1 MSFYIPKVTID
12 GIDHLPDIG
21 ETELC
26 QYIEMG
32 KPTKSIELAIKLYMA
47 VADRENYYQNN
58 DPTAFGNPD
67 YSAKSGIV
75 TGIGIAANIS
85 EETRDGRIV
94 FRKGNRIILEV
105 DKVNRP
111 ENYYEANREIQE
123 ILDNL

>member
-1 MSFYIPKVTID
+1 
-12 GIDHLPDIG
+12 
-21 ETELC
+21 
-26 QYIEMG
+26 MG

-67 YSAKSGIV
+67 YSVKSGIV

-85 EETRDGRIV
+85 EEARDGRIV

-111 ENYYEANREIQE
+111 ENNYEANREIRE

>member
-12 GIDHLPDIG
+12 GIDYLPDIG

-26 QYIEMG
+26 QCLEIG
-32 KPTKSIELAIKLYMA
+32 RPTKSIELVIKLYMA

-58 DPTAFGNPD
+58 DPTAFGNPE
-67 YSAKSGIV
+67 YSVRSGIV

-85 EETRDGRIV
+85 EEARDGRIV

-105 DKVNRP
+105 DKVSKP
-111 ENYYEANREIQE
+111 ESYYEANREIQE
-123 ILDNL
+123 IMDNL

>member
-12 GIDHLPDIG
+12 GIDYLPDIG

-32 KPTKSIELAIKLYMA
+32 RPTKSIELVIKLYMA

-58 DPTAFGNPD
+58 DPTAFGNPE
-67 YSAKSGIV
+67 YSVRSGIV
-75 TGIGIAANIS
+75 TGICIAANIS

-105 DKVNRP
+105 NKVNRP

>member
-1 MSFYIPKVTID
+1 MKFYIPKETID
-12 GIDHLPDIG
+12 EIDHLTDIG

-26 QYIEMG
+26 QYLEMG
-32 KPTKSIELAIKLYMA
+32 KPTKSIELVIKLYMA

-58 DPTAFGNPD
+58 DPTAFGNPE
-67 YSAKSGIV
+67 YSVKSGIV

-85 EETRDGRIV
+85 EEARDGRIV
-94 FRKGNRIILEV
+94 FRNGNRIILEV

>member
-12 GIDHLPDIG
+12 GIDYLPDIG

-26 QYIEMG
+26 QYLEMG
-32 KPTKSIELAIKLYMA
+32 RPTKSIELVIKLYMA
-47 VADRENYYQNN
+47 VADRENYYQDN
-58 DPTAFGNPD
+58 DPTVFGNPE
-67 YSAKSGIV
+67 YSVKSGIV
-75 TGIGIAANIS
+75 PGIGIAANIS

-105 DKVNRP
+105 NKVNRP
-111 ENYYEANREIQE
+111 ESYYEANREIQE

>member
-26 QYIEMG
+26 QYLEMG

-67 YSAKSGIV
+67 YSVKSGIV

-85 EETRDGRIV
+85 EEARDGRIV

-105 DKVNRP
+105 DKVSKP
-111 ENYYEANREIQE
+111 ESYYEANREIRD
-123 ILDNL
+123 IIDSL

>member
-12 GIDHLPDIG
+12 GIDYLPDIG

-26 QYIEMG
+26 QYLEMG
-32 KPTKSIELAIKLYMA
+32 RPTKSIELVIKLYMA

-58 DPTAFGNPD
+58 DPTAFGNPE
-67 YSAKSGIV
+67 YSVRSGIV

-85 EETRDGRIV
+85 EKTRDGRIV

-105 DKVNRP
+105 DKVSKP
-111 ENYYEANREIQE
+111 ESYYEANREIRE

>member
-1 MSFYIPKVTID
+1 MSFYIRKVTID

-26 QYIEMG
+26 QYLEMG
-32 KPTKSIELAIKLYMA
+32 KPSKSMELVIKLYMA

-67 YSAKSGIV
+67 YSVKSGIV

-105 DKVNRP
+105 DKVSKP
-111 ENYYEANREIQE
+111 ESYYEANREIQE
-123 ILDNL
+123 VMDNL

>member
-1 MSFYIPKVTID
+1 MSFYIQKVTID

-26 QYIEMG
+26 QYLEMG
-32 KPTKSIELAIKLYMA
+32 TPTKNIELVIKLYMA

-67 YSAKSGIV
+67 YSVKSGIV

-85 EETRDGRIV
+85 EETRNGRIV
-94 FRKGNRIILEV
+94 FRRGNRIILEV

-123 ILDNL
+123 IMDNL

>member
-26 QYIEMG
+26 QYLEMG

-58 DPTAFGNPD
+58 DPTAFGNTD
-67 YSAKSGIV
+67 YSVKSGIV

-105 DKVNRP
+105 YKVNRP
-111 ENYYEANREIQE
+111 ESYYEANREIRE